1 MLRPQPL
8 ELSATEESCVGSGSC
23 GRAEPLSASSQ
34 VAAATRSAA
43 MASSSSVGAPAPS
56 GTARAATPS
65 ARGNEV
71 RIATYNIGANRDAMF
86 SGPRNT
92 NFHLKLKDDVTHL
105 IGVTWVGSRLLQSTA
120 TLLLLRTEITALP
133 PQISATATMR
143 RWLGSVLA
151 GW

>member
-1 MLRPQPL
+1 
-8 ELSATEESCVGSGSC
+8 
-23 GRAEPLSASSQ
+23 
-34 VAAATRSAA
+34 

-86 SGPRNT
+86 SGPRRQ